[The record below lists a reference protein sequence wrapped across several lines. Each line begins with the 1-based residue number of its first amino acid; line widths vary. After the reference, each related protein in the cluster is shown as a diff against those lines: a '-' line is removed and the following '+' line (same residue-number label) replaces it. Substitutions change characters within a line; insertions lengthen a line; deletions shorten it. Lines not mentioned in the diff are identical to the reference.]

1 METGRTLFLRFL
13 GGAPMA
19 QPAFV
24 PLVRGVLSRV
34 AGLPFQELNSDP
46 TLWTSALQKTADLFD
61 LDGVV
66 VGFDFSL
73 MAEACGCELSWEGD
87 RPGVLKP
94 AIEVYQRP
102 QEQGRIKHFL
112 EAASRFFEV
121 GQKKRACLIALTGP
135 VTLAA
140 QVYGQEQGPGGMADL
155 KQLIVQVTETLCQ
168 IRPDAVLFMEEAP
181 LALAEVDLSHRRIYN
196 TLKNIAAHYAIPV
209 GLYLEGYQ
217 HQTVNQFAKLKMD
230 YYVLGPAAD
239 SGMPVLTD
247 LFNLGEGSLGV
258 GIGLP
263 LDDLEKSREIIKQGS
278 DYYRTGGGQGIFF
291 TSHGPVTRGADLDLL
306 HQVTKKIRQI
316 TF

>member
-1 METGRTLFLRFL
+1 METGRVLFSRFL
-13 GGAPMA
+13 HGEPMG

-24 PLVRGVLSRV
+24 PFIRGLLSRV
-34 AGLPFQELNSDP
+34 AGIPFQELTSDA

-73 MAEACGCELSWEGD
+73 MAEACGCELTWEGD
-87 RPGVLKP
+87 RPRGLKP
-94 AIEVYQRP
+94 AVEVCHTP
-102 QEQGRIKHFL
+102 QGQGRIKHSL
-112 EAASRFFEV
+112 EAANRLFKV
-121 GQKKRACLIALTGP
+121 CQNKRACLIALTGP
-135 VTLAA
+135 VTLAV
-140 QVYGQEQGPGGMADL
+140 QVYGQEQGPDCMADL

-181 LALAEVDLSHRRIYN
+181 LALAEVNLLHRRIYN
-196 TLKNIAAHYAIPV
+196 TLKNIAGHYTVPV

-217 HQTVNQFAKLKMD
+217 HQTVKQFAKLKMD

-239 SGMPVLTD
+239 SGMPVLAD
-247 LFNLGEGSLGV
+247 LFALGGVSSGV

-278 DYYRTGGGQGIFF
+278 DYYRTGNGPGIFF
-291 TSHGPVTRGADLDLL
+291 TSHGPVTRDVDLDLL
-306 HQVTKKIRQI
+306 HQVAKEIRQI
-316 TF
+316 TL